1 MQPIR
6 CSRLYEPPADCPGLS
21 YVAGQSDTGGV
32 SKTKKNQRECL
43 VLKKPISSADCGSGR
58 GSLYA
63 CPADCPHFPFTPEN
77 YGRHCELEKELIQKT
92 HARAEKV
99 LVGEPLKRWRAVFYG
114 SVKSALEGIHEHSE
128 LVYLYHLN
136 RDAEGFS
143 LCERWLADPRA
154 GLSNDERVL
163 LRAMSGM
170 RPVLLEVQRF
180 LDEQSIEGTNL
191 MTGETVRVVDRSLA
205 ANVSRYTT
213 LLAWRY
219 SMPHYER
226 LSGTVQEV
234 TEFGAKSPLEV
245 VRELVRH
252 LGGPSDPAGEQ
263 DWIAWNFA
271 KVSEAIMA
279 VSEARWKKSLAHSDY
294 RFIKADY
301 LSADRGRLEELFIEQ
316 GRLEEDELEDSDLA
330 QGFDAAFVVLERDRE
345 KEQAQLNAPPPEQGE
360 TTGLTLGPKMV
371 GRVLFGES
379 RVRIEATGDKHHR
392 AILAYLEGLAGGPLQ
407 FTGELTTDYGAR
419 LASEA
424 HGFDAALVP
433 DCLLEGCEP
442 TEVSTQSVEGEPG
455 GATPSLEVLFQK
467 HYEGFIDQSIPH
479 LQGLTPRAAAA
490 QADTRPLLVTLM
502 KQHIR
507 GCDKRRHE
515 EGLDLD
521 LNPLL
526 KELGLLELIS
536 DPRPLDLK
544 MIPKGVQHTGEKES
558 ELDNVLRGVF
568 GEESE
573 EDYELISAD
582 ELNERLEI
590 MQRKYP
596 THADAVRGMEKAFPG
611 LLEQTASVMAAFIK
625 PEDWHLFEVVL
636 VRACHI
642 CMPRVGPPREVHF
655 AAIIDSLTEGL
666 GYLGQIVDDSDGMAK
681 ALHLWVEE
689 TLEPV
694 VMGDLLGALIEV
706 IKDADPAKRPTPDV
720 GLVMLAFLEALVD
733 ELSYQG

>member
-1 MQPIR
+1 M
-6 CSRLYEPPADCPGLS
+6 G
-21 YVAGQSDTGGV
+21 GQSNTGGV
-32 SKTKKNQRECL
+32 SKAKKNQRECP

-77 YGRHCELEKELIQKT
+77 YGRHSEIETELIQKT
-92 HARAEKV
+92 HRRAEKV
-99 LVGEPLKRWRAVFYG
+99 LVGEQLERWRAVFYG
-114 SVKSALEGIHEHSE
+114 SVKSGLSPTQEHSE

-136 RDAEGFS
+136 RDAGGFS

-154 GLSNDERVL
+154 DLSNDERVL
-163 LRAMSGM
+163 LKAMTGL

-180 LDEQSIEGTNL
+180 LDEQSIEATDL
-191 MTGETVRVVDRSLA
+191 MTGETVRVVDWSLA
-205 ANVSRYTT
+205 ANISRYTT
-213 LLAWRY
+213 LLGWRY

-234 TEFGAKSPLEV
+234 SEFGAKSPLEV

-263 DWIAWNFA
+263 DWIALNFA
-271 KVSEAIMA
+271 KVSEAIVA
-279 VSEARWKKSLAHSDY
+279 VSKARWQKSLTQSDY

-301 LSADRGRLEELFIEQ
+301 LCADRCRLEELFVKNVSC
-316 GRLEEDELEDSDLA
+316 EEDELVAADLHG
-330 QGFDAAFVVLERDRE
+330 GFDSAFVVLERDGD
-345 KEQAQLNAPPPEQGE
+345 KEPAKLNAPLPEKEE
-360 TTGLTLGPKMV
+360 TTGFTLGQKMV

-379 RVRIEATGDKHHR
+379 RLRIEAHGDKNHR
-392 AILAYLEGLAGGPLQ
+392 AILAHLEGLAGGPLQ
-407 FTGELTTDYGAR
+407 FTGELTNDYGAR
-419 LASEA
+419 LASKA
-424 HGFDAALVP
+424 AGFDAALVP

-442 TEVSTQSVEGEPG
+442 PELSTQSAEGEPG
-455 GATPSLEVLFQK
+455 GAPPSLEVLFQK
-467 HYEGFIDQSIPH
+467 HYEGFIDQPIPH

-502 KQHIR
+502 KLHIR

-526 KELGLLELIS
+526 KELGLWELIS
-536 DPRPLDLK
+536 DPRPLDPK
-544 MIPKGVQHTGEKES
+544 MIPKRVQHTGENES
-558 ELDNVLRGVF
+558 EWDNVLQGVF

-573 EDYELISAD
+573 EDYELMSEDA
-582 ELNERLEI
+582 LNERLRV
-590 MQRKYP
+590 MRRQYP

-611 LLEQTASVMAAFIK
+611 LLEQTASVMAAVIK
-625 PEDWHLFEVVL
+625 PGDWHVFELIL

-642 CMPRVGPPREVHF
+642 CMPRVGPPRAVRF
-655 AAIIDSLTEGL
+655 DTIVDALTEGL
-666 GYLGQIVDDSDGMAK
+666 DYISKIVGDSDDMVK
-681 ALHLWVEE
+681 TLHLWIEE

-694 VMGDLLGALIEV
+694 VMEYLLVTLLEV
-706 IKDADPAKRPTPDV
+706 IDDVDPAKRPTPDV
-720 GLVMLAFLEALVD
+720 ILVMLAFLEALVD
-733 ELSYQG
+733 EISYQ